1 MRPPAVDRRV
11 CIQYA
16 KRAVSRRQRGGIVRR
31 FGWVGVLLVV
41 LMIAAGC
48 GSGKKVGGENTPGS
62 TTQTTTDACKTTQL
76 TASEVGV
83 SPTAITVTVI
93 ADTGSP
99 IRPGVF
105 QGSVDAVQA
114 WAKYVNA
121 NGGLACRQV
130 VVKAADSKLSGD
142 DARNSITTACGDS

>member
-1 MRPPAVDRRV
+1 MLPPAVDRRV

-48 GSGKKVGGENTPGS
+48 GSGKKVGGEITPGS
-62 TTQTTTDACKTTQL
+62 TTPPTADACKTTQL
-76 TASEVGV
+76 TASEDGV
-83 SPTAITVTVI
+83 SSTTITVTLV

-99 IRPGVF
+99 VRPGVC
-105 QGSVDAVQA
+105 QASVDAVEA
-114 WAKYVNA
+114 WAKDVSA
-121 NGGLACRQV
+121 
-130 VVKAADSKLSGD
+130 
-142 DARNSITTACGDS
+142 